1 MSPLVAI
8 TGATGNIGKA
18 LALDLLGRGV
28 RVRAVARRG
37 EALAPLAA
45 KGAEAHAGDLGDAAF
60 LADAFRGADAAF
72 AMIPPHVT
80 APDVRAYQR
89 RIGGHLA
96 DALAKARVARVVLL
110 SSVGAGLPSGTGPI
124 AGLHE
129 MEERLA
135 KMEGIASVSLRAA
148 FFMENHIAGIPLIKS
163 AGINGSAARGD
174 VPLPMVATRDVAA
187 AAADLLAAPAF
198 AGHAT
203 RDVFGPRD
211 YTHREATAILGAAIG
226 KPALVYVEFS
236 YEDFRKAIV
245 GMGFSES
252 VAGVFVEMYEAFNS
266 GRIQATVK
274 RTAEST
280 TPTTLERFAREVF
293 APAFAAA

>member
-1 MSPLVAI
+1 
-8 TGATGNIGKA
+8 
-18 LALDLLGRGV
+18 
-28 RVRAVARRG
+28 
-37 EALAPLAA
+37 
-45 KGAEAHAGDLGDAAF
+45 
-60 LADAFRGADAAF
+60 
-72 AMIPPHVT
+72 
-80 APDVRAYQR
+80 
-89 RIGGHLA
+89 
-96 DALAKARVARVVLL
+96 
-110 SSVGAGLPSGTGPI
+110 
-124 AGLHE
+124 
-129 MEERLA
+129 
-135 KMEGIASVSLRAA
+135 
-148 FFMENHIAGIPLIKS
+148 
-163 AGINGSAARGD
+163 
-174 VPLPMVATRDVAA
+174 MVATRDVAA